1 MKAPTESSWLN
12 RIIEVLNRYSLHYPS
27 ELMENTQSKLNWKST
42 VDNCISRQVEETW
55 REDIQGK
62 KTLKYINPDRVRA
75 GQAHPVRATFRDS
88 VFDSRRAQLKCRLV
102 TGTYTLQSKKA
113 VFKPQLVD
121 PTCKLCMSA
130 PETRKHFLAECP
142 TYGEVREKSP
152 IKSVKCLK
160 DYLLMCRLLSTYTS
174 YPGSFSICINSE
186 QDICKLEL
194 HSRELIHTLHS
205 RRIKLLSLCEGQ
217 TGSRDFQ
224 SKLSQFE
231 FSSVAHK
238 FKFKPKFL

>member
-1 MKAPTESSWLN
+1 M
-12 RIIEVLNRYSLHYPS
+12 
-27 ELMENTQSKLNWKST
+27 
-42 VDNCISRQVEETW
+42 
-55 REDIQGK
+55 
-62 KTLKYINPDRVRA
+62 
-75 GQAHPVRATFRDS
+75 RATVSDS

-113 VFKPQLVD
+113 VFNLHLVD
-121 PTCKLCMSA
+121 PTCQLCKSA
-130 PETRKHFLAECP
+130 PETRKHFLARCP

-160 DYLLMCRLLSTYTS
+160 DLLMCRLLSTYTS

-186 QDICKLEL
+186 QDIYKLEL
-194 HSRELIHTLHS
+194 HSRELIHTLHC

-231 FSSVAHK
+231 VSSVAHK
-238 FKFKPKFL
+238 FKFKFKPKFL